1 MNEDNSK
8 TNKITEDNPMNE
20 DVFAGQWKQMRGEL
34 KSWWGKLADDDF
46 ERVGGQ
52 KDKLIGLVQ
61 EKYGYARDQAE
72 QEVER
77 RLKEYSD
84 KTTGVVAG
92 MTAKAQDAGATA
104 ANKANEAAKVIG
116 EKIGSLAS
124 VIREK
129 APLEGAVATAATT
142 VADGLESAGSYLR
155 EKKFEH
161 LVKDVTA
168 LVRTYPVQSLLI
180 GVGLGYLLARRT
192 R

>member
-1 MNEDNSK
+1 
-8 TNKITEDNPMNE
+8 MNE

-34 KSWWGKLADDDF
+34 KSWWGKLADDDLD
-46 ERVGGQ
+46 RIDGQ

-61 EKYGYARDQAE
+61 EKYGYARDHAE

-77 RLKEYSD
+77 RLKEFGD
-84 KTTGVVAG
+84 KTGGAVAT
-92 MTAKAQDAGATA
+92 MTANAQELGSTTA
-104 ANKANEAAKVIG
+104 KRANEAATVVG

-124 VIREK
+124 VIREN
-129 APLEGAVATAATT
+129 APHEGAVGAGATT
-142 VADGLESAGSYLR
+142 VADGLESASSYLR

-161 LVKDVTA
+161 LAKDVTA
-168 LVRTYPVQSLLI
+168 LVRTYPIQSLLI

>member
-72 QEVER
+72 HEVER
-77 RLKEYSD
+77 RIKEYSD

-129 APLEGAVATAATT
+129 APLEG
-142 VADGLESAGSYLR
+142 R
-155 EKKFEH
+155 W
-161 LVKDVTA
+161 
-168 LVRTYPVQSLLI
+168 PQQQQP
-180 GVGLGYLLARRT
+180 
-192 R
+192 